1 MLKLSLRI
9 TVERAVIILVIGI
22 VAFPHDS
29 QTGDYGAIAYGE
41 NRPSQQDLRV
51 FPNGLGKKRLK
62 LCDEWQQPDRQCSHI
77 EDVFG
82 ERFFFSL
89 RGLSFLFQ

>member
-1 MLKLSLRI
+1 
-9 TVERAVIILVIGI
+9 VGI
-22 VAFPHDS
+22 VDFPHDS
-29 QTGDYGAIAYGE
+29 QASGNGALADGE
-41 NRPSQQDLRV
+41 NRSSQQDLRV
-51 FPNGLGKKRLK
+51 FSDGLGKNRLK
-62 LCDEWQQPDRQCSHI
+62 LHDEWQQPGRQCSHI